1 MSSPLP
7 KSEMLQTLRSLLGDV
22 FRLRNQ
28 GAAYAKIARAQGYVD
43 GYMRML
49 LDAKLVDQ
57 RELLRLIAGER
68 TAVDGPA
75 TAVVESEVAL
85 ADSHVIAA

>member
-28 GAAYAKIARAQGYVD
+28 GAAYAKLARAQGYVD
-43 GYMRML
+43 GYMRLL

-57 RELLRLIAGER
+57 RELLSLIAEER
-68 TAVDGPA
+68 CTVDGPA
-75 TAVVESEVAL
+75 TEIVET
-85 ADSHVIAA
+85 DPQVIAA